1 MAQAH
6 WLQSPKP
13 VYGPAMKS
21 TSKPAPPPN
30 NDQDPSSALV
40 DTTATSEDLT
50 LKQKAG
56 DAANRWLARNRSL
69 VLRQTPVW
77 AQSLA
82 ALMIGLGSIAIV
94 GSIVFRIDEVVTVQG
109 QLKSIGGTVE
119 VKTPAGGRVAE
130 VLFRDGETVEKGQ
143 MLLRFDT
150 RQAADQKA
158 TFTRLIALEQDQL
171 QTQLKTLNSQKNSL
185 AGRRE
190 VLQQRLQT
198 KTTILE
204 AMQALVE
211 QGGFQRLQYLEQQD
225 QLFELQ
231 KQVSELSEQDNQLTL
246 QADQLTLQSRKS
258 IDQMRSQL
266 KQAEVQLQYQ
276 NVIAPASG
284 VVFDPQASE
293 EGVLAAGERIL
304 SIVPQQGLFA
314 EVLVPNQDIGF
325 VKPGQPA
332 KVRVD
337 AFPFTRYGEVPG
349 SVSQIAADAL
359 EPSASRN
366 FYHFPV
372 KLKLE
377 RSYLE
382 SKGIQIPLKP
392 GMAITTNLK
401 LRDKRVISLVSDLL
415 VDQTDSVR
423 SIRQQ

>member
-1 MAQAH
+1 
-6 WLQSPKP
+6 
-13 VYGPAMKS
+13 MKS
-21 TSKPAPPPN
+21 TSKSSPPPN

-82 ALMIGLGSIAIV
+82 GLMIGLGSIAII

-190 VLQQRLQT
+190 VLQQRLKT

-246 QADQLTLQSRKS
+246 QADQLTLQSSKS

-276 NVIAPASG
+276 NVIAPSSG

-325 VKPGQPA
+325 VKPGRPA

-382 SKGIQIPLKP
+382 SKGIKIPLKP